1 MSIQSNGS
9 RISNYEGRQ
18 SNSASIKVFSSGRH
32 GNLWKPIQYST
43 TTGQTVSAVTTSNQ
57 NITNVYIQGDLF
69 IDGSI
74 VQPSDVYLKE
84 NICAIDKDST
94 DKIMNL
100 KPLTFTFKADKTK
113 SIHYGFIAQDFEK
126 EYPELVEI
134 KPDKHSSS
142 IKAINYLE
150 IIPLL
155 VDKIQTMQKE
165 IDILKTLIK

>member
-1 MSIQSNGS
+1 MAIQSNGS

-18 SNSASIKVFSSGRH
+18 TNSASIKNFSIGRH
-32 GNLWKPIQYST
+32 GNLWKPIQYLT
-43 TTGQTVSAVTTSNQ
+43 TTGQPISAVTTSNQ
-57 NITNVYIQGDLF
+57 NIKNVYIQGDLF

-74 VQPSDVYLKE
+74 IQPSDVYLKE
-84 NICAIDKDST
+84 NVCAINKDST

-100 KPLTFTFKADKTK
+100 KPSTFTFKTDETK
-113 SIHYGFIAQDFEK
+113 SVHYGFIAQEFEK

-134 KPDKHSSS
+134 KPDKSSSS
-142 IKAINYLE
+142 IKSINYLE

-165 IDILKTLIK
+165 IDILKALIK

>member
-18 SNSASIKVFSSGRH
+18 SNSSSIKVFSPGRY
-32 GNLWKPIQYST
+32 GNLWNPIQYLT
-43 TTGQTVSAVTTSNQ
+43 TTGQTISAVTTSK
-57 NITNVYIQGDLF
+57 NIKNVYIQGDLF

-74 VQPSDVYLKE
+74 IQQSDVYLKE
-84 NICAIDKDST
+84 NVCAIDKDST

-100 KPLTFTFKADKTK
+100 KPSTFTFKTDKTK
-113 SIHYGFIAQDFEK
+113 SVHYGFIAQEFEK
-126 EYPELVEI
+126 EFPELVQT
-134 KPDKHSSS
+134 KPDKTYSN

-165 IDILKTLIK
+165 IDILNALIK